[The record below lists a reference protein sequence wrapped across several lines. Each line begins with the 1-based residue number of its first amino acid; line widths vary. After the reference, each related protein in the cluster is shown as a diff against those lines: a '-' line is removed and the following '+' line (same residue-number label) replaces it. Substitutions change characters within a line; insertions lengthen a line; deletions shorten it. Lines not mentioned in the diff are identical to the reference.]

1 MPWIDW
7 TNVYKVVAIS
17 LLAGAGLP
25 ALFAIG
31 LRALSMGPGSR
42 RLAAAGGD
50 PGRPGRI
57 GLAHR
62 GPSPSIVAA
71 SVAEVPESDEDDKV
85 WGGNI
90 LGMIVAILCFAI
102 VLAGVGWGIYS
113 IVAGS

>member
-7 TNVYKVVAIS
+7 NTVLKVLVIG

-62 GPSPSIVAA
+62 GPSSSVVAT
-71 SVAEVPESDEDDKV
+71 SVAEVPEGGEDDRV

-90 LGMIVAILCFAI
+90 LGMIVAVVCFTV